1 MKKIMKIL
9 VKSRILSFLMDRK
22 HTQMPTKMIG
32 KSFAGV
38 QSSHK
43 GLRCLKEKQY
53 VILSWEKQGWK
64 EAICPVSLRGAGLR
78 AQILSLPAIPMSHP
92 LHYDVTPSS
101 LREQPQKN
109 SCKRASPRGNVKND
123 TMAVE
128 PESLPCGE
136 RFQTAW
142 MENCLS
148 N

>member
-1 MKKIMKIL
+1 ML
-9 VKSRILSFLMDRK
+9 FYPEKSR
-22 HTQMPTKMIG
+22 
-32 KSFAGV
+32 AG
-38 QSSHK
+38 
-43 GLRCLKEKQY
+43 RKQY
-53 VILSWEKQGWK
+53 VQYHSEELGSEHK
-64 EAICPVSLRGAGLR
+64 S
-78 AQILSLPAIPMSHP
+78 SLPAIPMSHP